1 MRAQA
6 ETKVSVFFC
15 CPAAA
20 LSIDFERKEENDH
33 MEFKVKIRKIIEN
46 GKPLK
51 ATCSVTMDDMF
62 TVHGVKVIKTEKGS
76 FIAMPY
82 ESYKDADGNEQRRD
96 VFHPITSEARRA
108 MEDAVLAVYEAKVAA
123 NAAATA
129 EAAVEA

>member
-1 MRAQA
+1 
-6 ETKVSVFFC
+6 
-15 CPAAA
+15 
-20 LSIDFERKEENDH
+20 
-33 MEFKVKIRKIIEN
+33 MEFKVKIRRIIEN

-62 TVHGVKVIKTEKGS
+62 TVHGVKVIGTEKGS

-82 ESYKDADGNEQRRD
+82 ESNKDADGNEQRRD

-108 MEDAVLAVYEAKVAA
+108 MEDAVLAAYEAKVAA

>member
-1 MRAQA
+1 
-6 ETKVSVFFC
+6 
-15 CPAAA
+15 
-20 LSIDFERKEENDH
+20 